1 MCYSIKPCKEA
12 CFFVINEEEAGHH
25 EAHDTLEIF
34 TNTNMSQKLAT
45 FVTQR
50 KTSSSLGLHPMMKQP
65 RLPGAE
71 KFKFASSD
79 KPLSSTNITLNH
91 SKYRPLS
98 ISQTSEPSVP
108 SPHHVF
114 HSRTSSISS
123 QNELR
128 PMSSTL
134 SVPTLN
140 RNDSKR
146 RAVLPIT
153 CKKTSRMLTNT
164 NVELTVDPADLSSE
178 ENGRSPRLSLDST
191 RVPSCPNLE
200 TSSRSLNSSK
210 TSLDTYFRKMSLQN
224 STIRELPPNF
234 DWKNIRASPS
244 RLSASCSSS
253 CSSEENVWVLREDL

>member
-1 MCYSIKPCKEA
+1 
-12 CFFVINEEEAGHH
+12 
-25 EAHDTLEIF
+25 
-34 TNTNMSQKLAT
+34 
-45 FVTQR
+45 
-50 KTSSSLGLHPMMKQP
+50 MMKQP

-79 KPLSSTNITLNH
+79 KPLSATHITLNH

-178 ENGRSPRLSLDST
+178 ENGKSPRLSLDST

-200 TSSRSLNSSK
+200 SSSRSLNSSK

>member
-1 MCYSIKPCKEA
+1 MCEDLFYDK
-12 CFFVINEEEAGHH
+12 V
-25 EAHDTLEIF
+25 
-34 TNTNMSQKLAT
+34 AT

-50 KTSSSLGLHPMMKQP
+50 KSSSPLSLHSMMKQP
-65 RLPGAE
+65 RLPGTE

-79 KPLSSTNITLNH
+79 KPLTTNHISLNN
-91 SKYRPLS
+91 SKYRLSS
-98 ISQTSEPSVP
+98 ISHGNEHNMAPS
-108 SPHHVF
+108 HYVF

-123 QNELR
+123 QNELK
-128 PMSSTL
+128 PMSATL

-140 RNDSKR
+140 RSDSKR

-178 ENGRSPRLSLDST
+178 DNGKSSRRNLDST
-191 RVPSCPNLE
+191 RIPSCPNLE

-224 STIRELPPNF
+224 PTIRELPPDF

-253 CSSEENVWVLREDL
+253 CSSEENVWVLREDS